1 MRFKNEKNKAKAE
14 QTLEY
19 DPYYS
24 LRACN
29 AKQATVRLSEMHSPH
44 FSFFFASIIHYQL
57 LSLSLSILGGL
68 CNPKRDLLRSRLF
81 SSCPSISRAVSSSAN
96 RIMGS
101 HFAVT
106 KVQSDGEDTGRL
118 VICVP
123 LVYGGLRARRI
134 HYRVTKS
141 NRLQKRLV
149 SLIKISVQTLLLLLQ
164 LWDHSSLWGRWWYRC
179 TLALMPSSISMR

>member
-57 LSLSLSILGGL
+57 LSLSLDPRGPVQPQARPTSKQAFFLAAHL
-68 CNPKRDLLRSRLF
+68 
-81 SSCPSISRAVSSSAN
+81 SRAVSSSAN
-96 RIMGS
+96 GTLGS

-164 LWDHSSLWGRWWYRC
+164 L
-179 TLALMPSSISMR
+179 